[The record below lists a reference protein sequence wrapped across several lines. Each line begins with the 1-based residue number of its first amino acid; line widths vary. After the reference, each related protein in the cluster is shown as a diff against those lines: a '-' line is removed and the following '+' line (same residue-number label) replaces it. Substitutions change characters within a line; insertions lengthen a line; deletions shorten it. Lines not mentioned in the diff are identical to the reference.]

1 MTNTCPFC
9 GAPKNESYC
18 KDDLAYLYE
27 EVYECGYDG
36 NRPEERQPKD
46 CMVRQIARLKERL
59 EDSENMRNDL
69 LRQLKGTLNINY
81 ELKKEIAALKSEL
94 ASESAWAK
102 EYKEKP

>member
-46 CMVRQIARLKERL
+46 CMVRQIAALKERL
-59 EDSENMRNDL
+59 EAWRATKVGWDEYWEELNEPEQQRLKDL
-69 LRQLKGTLNINY
+69 D
-81 ELKKEIAALKSEL
+81 EI
-94 ASESAWAK
+94 
-102 EYKEKP
+102 